1 MNTSTKITTNRISYT
16 KSFIVLSICVLS
28 SIILCLYAIF
38 HNRTSRKENKKSDQE
53 QDLSTTS
60 DSNVS
65 ISSDKSFWLKRK
77 KIFNIEKSI
86 IDKTFDFSQDMIK
99 LADKIVL
106 LTNRQSNFN
115 WFSKKT
121 KPISPKAKST
131 YNPKISIQ
139 SDKIPIILSLQSY

>member
-1 MNTSTKITTNRISYT
+1 MKVFTFLLLTYFVIFEPHYYYILAFDTNNNISLMNTSTKITTNRISYT

-65 ISSDKSFWLKRK
+65 ISSDKSF
-77 KIFNIEKSI
+77 
-86 IDKTFDFSQDMIK
+86 
-99 LADKIVL
+99 
-106 LTNRQSNFN
+106 
-115 WFSKKT
+115 
-121 KPISPKAKST
+121 
-131 YNPKISIQ
+131 
-139 SDKIPIILSLQSY
+139 